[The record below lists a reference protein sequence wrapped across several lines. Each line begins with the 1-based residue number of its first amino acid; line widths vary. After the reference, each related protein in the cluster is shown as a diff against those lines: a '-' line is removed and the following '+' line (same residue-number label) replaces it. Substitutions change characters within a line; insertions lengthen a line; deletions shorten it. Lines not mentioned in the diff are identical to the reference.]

1 MSQIEEKLTDQFY
14 EWEIRG
20 RGWQVWDVPISP
32 EPPFRPFYGH
42 YVSLEN
48 IPDDG
53 RRPTLLSSLVSKL
66 SRSLAGEEAPPEIPQ
81 EEEDDPEPELLLRSN
96 LVELQASL
104 PATLNVSREAIE
116 QLLFSLANCREPVS
130 FELIGS
136 HDAIITQFAAAEQ
149 DAGRL
154 QQQLQAFF
162 PEGVFTPQSC
172 ALEHKWHQVTDS
184 ETLIVDFGLSR
195 EFMLPLATARNF
207 NLDPFIGITGA
218 LSKLDEGELA
228 LLQVIFQP
236 VRHPWGESILRSVTD
251 NTGGDFFVNAP
262 ELAKEAKAKIS
273 RPLYA
278 AVVRIAIRTETY
290 DRCIEIARSLAGA
303 LSVFSNP
310 NGNEFIP
317 LENSA
322 YPLLDHEEDVLRR
335 QTRRVGMLLNSDE
348 LVSLVHLPSSS
359 VRSPKLK
366 REAQKTKT
374 APKTVSNQ
382 GGILLGE
389 NFHAGK
395 TNEVRLTAEQR
406 VRHMHC
412 IGASGTG
419 KSTFLFN
426 LIRQDIE
433 NGQGVAV
440 FDPHGDLIEKILGC
454 IPKSR
459 IKDVVLV
466 DPSDEEYSVGFNIL
480 AAHSDLERNLLA
492 SDLVSIFQRLS
503 TSWGDQMNSVLNN
516 AVLAFLESSK
526 GGTLVDL
533 RRFLIETEFRNEFLK
548 SVNDPEVIF
557 YWKKAFPLL
566 SGNKSVGP
574 IVTRLDTFL
583 GRKPIRH
590 MVSQKQNKLDIA
602 EIMNSGKIF
611 LAKLSQGKIGKE
623 NAYLLGSFLV
633 SKFQQSAMARQDIPE
648 SQRRDYWLY
657 ADEFHNFI
665 TPSMAEILSGAR
677 KYRLGLVLAHQELR
691 QMQRDSGVASAVLSN
706 SATRVCFRVGDSDAK
721 ALESGFSFFDAK
733 DLQNLETGEAI
744 CRVERS
750 DFDFNLNV
758 PLPPEISEA
767 DAAETRLQALTVSRE
782 KYAVLRREIEAEQ
795 IREVLDD
802 EPAVKK
808 ERSVKQ
814 RPAPEQQQS
823 ITSAQPR
830 IEEPTA
836 SPPGQPVPLPN
847 VSEVPKIEER
857 KDTFGTSEAKPEPVQ
872 EESPKPQPQD
882 RGIGGNQHNLI
893 RERIELVARQLG
905 YTTSRE
911 DPTGKGGKID
921 VVLEKAQRAI
931 ACEIAITT
939 TIDHEVGNV
948 AKCVKGGF
956 KYIAV
961 ISPSA
966 DRLEKIRSGVCA
978 SLAPEETARVVY
990 FHPDKFILFLQEL
1003 AIAETQEAEAA
1014 TPKAKQY
1021 GKYKIKS
1028 SVANLTQEEIKAR
1041 ESAALGLLADTM
1053 KKTPRQR

>member
-1 MSQIEEKLTDQFY
+1 MSLIEEKLTDQFY

-20 RGWQVWDVPISP
+20 RGWEVWDVPVSL

-42 YVSLEN
+42 YVLPES

-53 RRPTLLSSLVSKL
+53 RRPTLLSSLVSRL
-66 SRSLAGEEAPPEIPQ
+66 SKGLSGEQELPEIP
-81 EEEDDPEPELLLRSN
+81 EEDEEPEPELLLRSN

-104 PATLNVSREAIE
+104 PATLNVSRDAIE
-116 QLLFSLANCREPVS
+116 QVLLSLAYCHEPVS
-130 FELIGS
+130 FELIAS
-136 HDAIITQFAAAEQ
+136 HDAIITQFAVAEQ
-149 DAGRL
+149 DVERV
-154 QQQLQAFF
+154 QQQLEAHF
-162 PEGVFTPQSC
+162 PEGVFMPHSC
-172 ALEHKWHQVTDS
+172 VLEHKWRESQGT

-195 EFMLPLATARNF
+195 EFMSPLAVARNF
-207 NLDPFIGITGA
+207 NFDPFIGITGA
-218 LSKLDEGELA
+218 LSKLEEGELA
-228 LLQVIFQP
+228 LFQVIFQP
-236 VRHPWGESILRSVTD
+236 ARHPWGESILRSVTD

-262 ELAKEAKAKIS
+262 ELSKEARNKIS

-278 AVVRIAIRTETY
+278 AIVRVAIKTETY
-290 DRCIEIARSLAGA
+290 ERSLEIARALAGA
-303 LSVFSNP
+303 LTVFSNP
-310 NGNEFIP
+310 SGNEFIP

-322 YPLLDHEEDVLRR
+322 YPLPAHEEDVLRR
-335 QTRRVGMLLNSDE
+335 QTRRIGMLLNSDE
-348 LVSLVHLPSSS
+348 LISLVHLPSSS
-359 VRSPKLK
+359 VRTPKLQ
-366 REAQKTKT
+366 REIRKTKA
-374 APKTVSNQ
+374 APKTVLNQ
-382 GGILLGE
+382 SGIFLGE
-389 NFHAGK
+389 NSHGGK
-395 TNEVRLTAEQR
+395 TTEVRLNSEQR

-433 NGQGVAV
+433 SGQGVAV

-454 IPKSR
+454 IPKDR
-459 IKDVVLV
+459 VADVVLV

-480 AAHSDLERNLLA
+480 AAHSDLEKNLLA
-492 SDLVSIFQRLS
+492 SDLVSVFQRLS
-503 TSWGDQMNSVLNN
+503 TSWGDQINSVLNN
-516 AVLAFLESSK
+516 AVLAFLESER

-533 RRFLIETEFRNEFLK
+533 RRFLIETEFRNDFLK
-548 SVNDPEVIF
+548 SVNDAEVIY

-633 SKFQQSAMARQDIPE
+633 SKFQQSAMARQEIAE
-648 SQRRDYWLY
+648 ARRRDFWLY
-657 ADEFHNFI
+657 VDEFHNFI

-677 KYRLGLVLAHQELR
+677 KYRLGLILAHQELR
-691 QMQRDSGVASAVLSN
+691 QMQRESEVGSAVLSN
-706 SATRVCFRVGDSDAK
+706 SATRVCFRLGDNDAK
-721 ALESGFSFFDAK
+721 ALDSGFSFFEAK

-750 DFDFNLNV
+750 DFDFNLSV
-758 PLPPEISEA
+758 PLRPDVSEA
-767 DAAETRLQALTVSRE
+767 EAAETRKQAVTVSRE
-782 KYAVLRREIEAEQ
+782 KYAVSRRQIEVEQ
-795 IREVLDD
+795 IREILDD
-802 EPAVKK
+802 EPAPKK
-808 ERSVKQ
+808 TKRATERA
-814 RPAPEQQQS
+814 APEQPAPVAAMQPTP
-823 ITSAQPR
+823 IEEATTSAPVQP
-830 IEEPTA
+830 A
-836 SPPGQPVPLPN
+836 DSLP
-847 VSEVPKIEER
+847 VSEVPKSKETKEI
-857 KDTFGTSEAKPEPVQ
+857 FGTSEAKLEPVQ
-872 EESPKPQPQD
+872 PEPAKPPPQD

-905 YTTSRE
+905 YSTSRE

-921 VVLEKAQRAI
+921 VVLEEANRAI

-948 AKCVKGGF
+948 AKCIEGRF

-966 DRLEKIRSGVCA
+966 DRLEKIKAGVCA
-978 SLAPEETARVVY
+978 SLSPEETARVVY
-990 FHPDKFILFLQEL
+990 FHPDKFISFLQEL
-1003 AIAETQEAEAA
+1003 AIAEAQEVEAA

-1028 SVANLTQEEIKAR
+1028 SVANLTSEEIKAR

-1053 KKTPRQR
+1053 RRKK